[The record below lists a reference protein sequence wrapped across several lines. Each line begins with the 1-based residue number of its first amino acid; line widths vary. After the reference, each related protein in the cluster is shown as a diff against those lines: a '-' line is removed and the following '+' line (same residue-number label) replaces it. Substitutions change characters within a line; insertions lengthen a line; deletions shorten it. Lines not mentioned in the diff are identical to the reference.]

1 MPLKGSNLL
10 GILCPL
16 PLFLRPLDGVHRP
29 DAGINDADTALNII
43 AAATAYLIVS
53 MALGGLLAS
62 DPSGL

>member
-1 MPLKGSNLL
+1 M